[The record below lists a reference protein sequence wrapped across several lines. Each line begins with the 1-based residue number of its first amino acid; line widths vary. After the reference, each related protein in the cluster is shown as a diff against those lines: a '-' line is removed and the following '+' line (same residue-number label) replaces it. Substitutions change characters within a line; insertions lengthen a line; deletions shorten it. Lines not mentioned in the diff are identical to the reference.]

1 MGGDGEIP
9 PPPENGN
16 GNGNKRAPSSNRRQ
30 TFLGRRAATL
40 GMEWAKRWREDLHQQ
55 GRPAAGAWP
64 GTMSE
69 ARARVD
75 QFIVPELVR
84 RGMRSASDGERAEAV
99 RLVYNAAKVHW
110 NEHRDRESTEG

>member
-1 MGGDGEIP
+1 MTKPLPTP
-9 PPPENGN
+9 PLTPT
-16 GNGNKRAPSSNRRQ
+16 KRPSTANRRQ
-30 TFLGRRAATL
+30 TFLGKRAATL
-40 GMEWAKRWREDLHQQ
+40 GMEWAKAWREELHRQ

-84 RGMRSASDGERAEAV
+84 RGMRSASDEERAEAV
-99 RLVYNAAKVHW
+99 RVAYNAAKVHW
-110 NEHRDRESTEG
+110 NEHRDRDPNDV